1 MARLVRTGKV
11 NAGDRANSLH
21 FPCERATVF
30 LRRQVLCTIPGCD
43 KSGAHL
49 VFDARRAVLRPSVAM
64 AVAEGVRPDSGLRV
78 QVWTRVQG
86 GFSITYD
93 VVGGDV
99 FQGRLKLRVPARTAQ
114 RVSRDEVM
122 ACPQ

>member
-1 MARLVRTGKV
+1 MITSGKV
-11 NAGDRANSLH
+11 TTGDRVSSLH

-30 LRRQVLCTIPGCD
+30 LRRLILATLPGCD

-64 AVAEGVRPDSGLRV
+64 AVADGVMEDSGVRV

-86 GFSITYD
+86 GYSVTYR

-99 FQGRLKLRVPARTAQ
+99 FAGRLVLQVPAASAQ
-114 RVSRDEVM
+114 RVSMHEVT
-122 ACPQ
+122 ACPE